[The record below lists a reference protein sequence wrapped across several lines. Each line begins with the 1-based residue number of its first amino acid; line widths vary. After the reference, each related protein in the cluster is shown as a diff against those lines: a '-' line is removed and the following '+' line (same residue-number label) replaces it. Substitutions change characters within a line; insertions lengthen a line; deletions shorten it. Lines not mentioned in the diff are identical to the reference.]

1 MKLSISQIETLIPTV
16 SAVAVDGEKFT
27 TISFE
32 VTNVLA
38 DFPRDVQFLEIRYV
52 DGDEFVYELSF
63 TLDELLSGEIL
74 EGDLILADGRRLK
87 FFTEQSI
94 ALDKL

>member
-1 MKLSISQIETLIPTV
+1 LIASI

-32 VTNVLA
+32 VTKVLA
-38 DFPRDVQFLEIRYV
+38 DFPKDVQFLEISYMGS
-52 DGDEFVYELSF
+52 DDFVYELSF
-63 TLDELLSGEIL
+63 TLDELLGGEIV

-87 FFTEQSI
+87 FLTEQFI